1 MAAVWQKNLSDENH
15 NVTVFDRNEELVSGI
30 VDKYDVQGFV
40 GGATIK
46 RDLDEA
52 GVKKADLLI
61 ATTASDENNILSCF
75 IAKTLGAKH
84 TIARVRNPEYIKQ
97 INFMRNELGISMLIN
112 PDFNAALEIAR
123 IIQFPSA
130 MNVETFADGLVDIAE
145 VKIYPDSSFADTKI
159 GNISSKFKNRMII
172 CAVVRG
178 DQVYS

>member
-1 MAAVWQKNLSDENH
+1 M
-15 NVTVFDRNEELVSGI
+15 FDRNEELVSGI

-112 PDFNAALEIAR
+112 R
-123 IIQFPSA
+123 IS
-130 MNVETFADGLVDIAE
+130 MRHL
-145 VKIYPDSSFADTKI
+145 K
-159 GNISSKFKNRMII
+159 
-172 CAVVRG
+172 
-178 DQVYS
+178 